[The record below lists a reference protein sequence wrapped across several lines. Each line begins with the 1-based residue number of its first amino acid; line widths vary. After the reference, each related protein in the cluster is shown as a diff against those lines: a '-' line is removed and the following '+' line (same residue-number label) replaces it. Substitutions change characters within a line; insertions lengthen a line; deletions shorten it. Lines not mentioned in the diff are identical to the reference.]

1 MSETAGYALD
11 QPLPSAAVLGGL
23 QGWFGYRR
31 FPVFSGPWLLRRS
44 LLFLLPIAAL
54 ALLTALGTWVASRDA
69 TVALA
74 SGGILL
80 LSFGL
85 MSSTG
90 PAFATLV
97 RHRRLPLRRERLMV
111 VLAVLLGVLVS
122 YVVDRWA
129 SAQLEPVVEQR
140 MQAAG
145 SLPQPAVERARAGE
159 RSLLG
164 KAVNLLVVGGI
175 YFLLGGGLALRGY
188 FREQRLVS
196 DSRREAELAALRL
209 EGQQSAMR
217 LSLLQA
223 QIAPHFLFNTLASI
237 RALLRQ
243 DAQRAEA
250 TLDALVD
257 HLRAC
262 MPRLDGDAAHH
273 ATVGEQVEICR
284 SYLEL
289 MRLRTGG
296 RLDYAVRCPQDL
308 ADEPFLPLLLLTLV
322 ENAVKHGVEPHPGP
336 VTVTVEARR
345 EANGQL
351 CLCVEDSGAGLQP
364 GLGKGV
370 GLANVRAQ
378 LASRYGEAAKLRVQP
393 REGGGVRAEIRLP
406 ATTGAA

>member
-1 MSETAGYALD
+1 M
-11 QPLPSAAVLGGL
+11 
-23 QGWFGYRR
+23 
-31 FPVFSGPWLLRRS
+31 
-44 LLFLLPIAAL
+44 
-54 ALLTALGTWVASRDA
+54 
-69 TVALA
+69 
-74 SGGILL
+74 
-80 LSFGL
+80 
-85 MSSTG
+85 
-90 PAFATLV
+90 
-97 RHRRLPLRRERLMV
+97 
-111 VLAVLLGVLVS
+111 
-122 YVVDRWA
+122 
-129 SAQLEPVVEQR
+129 
-140 MQAAG
+140 
-145 SLPQPAVERARAGE
+145 
-159 RSLLG
+159 
-164 KAVNLLVVGGI
+164 AVNLLVVGGI

-188 FREQRLVS
+188 FGEQRLVA

-243 DAQRAEA
+243 DAERAEA

-262 MPRLDGDAAHH
+262 MPRLDDDSAHH
-273 ATVGEQVEICR
+273 ATVGEQFEICR

-296 RLDYAVRCPQDL
+296 RLDYAVRCPAEL

-322 ENAVKHGVEPHPGP
+322 ENAVKHGVEAHPGP

-345 EANGQL
+345 EADGQL
-351 CLCVEDSGAGLQP
+351 CLRVEDSGAGLQP

-378 LASRYGEAAKLRVQP
+378 LASRYGEAAKLRVHP

-406 ATTGAA
+406 ASGPA